1 MCSIGEFMKNK
12 HYWISLLLAILC
24 GMLAGACHIYSVE
37 THKAQGDTFQAIVTH
52 SPTPTPKAV
61 YEPIT
66 EPKVVYARNDDI
78 VINRIVDDGIPT
90 EVKTAAEKWGK
101 HYGICPEL
109 IEALAY
115 EESRYISDVVSK
127 DGSCIGLCQV
137 NPKCHKNRMEKLG
150 VTDLTDID
158 GNIAVATDYLEELFE
173 EHEDVAEVL
182 YLYNGNVK
190 GAQMLRETGEVKS
203 AYVLNILE
211 RSEDLEFAHGKK

>member
-1 MCSIGEFMKNK
+1 MCSIDEFMKNK

-24 GMLAGACHIYSVE
+24 GMLAGTCHIYSVE
-37 THKAQGDTFQAIVTH
+37 THKTQGDTFRAIVTH
-52 SPTPTPKAV
+52 SPTPTVKAV

-66 EPKVVYARNDDI
+66 EPRVVYARNDDI
-78 VINRIVDDGIPT
+78 VINRIVDDGIPN
-90 EVKTAAEKWGK
+90 EVKQAAEKWGK

-158 GNIAVATDYLEELFE
+158 GNIAVATDYLAELFE
-173 EHEDVAEVL
+173 QYEGDVDILLMA
-182 YLYNGNVK
+182 YNGDSSWKN
-190 GAQMLRETGEVKS
+190 GHISSYAER
-203 AYVLNILE
+203 ILE
-211 RSEDLEFAHGKK
+211 RSADLERMHGK

>member
-1 MCSIGEFMKNK
+1 MWRRTKITKYDVMCVM
-12 HYWISLLLAILC
+12 LAILTGYAFGYC
-24 GMLAGACHIYSVE
+24 SLLSSEMHRMTKS
-37 THKAQGDTFQAIVTH
+37 DTFQSIVTNP
-52 SPTPTPKAV
+52 PTPTVKAV

-66 EPKVVYARNDDI
+66 DPRVVYARNDDI
-78 VINRIVDDGIPT
+78 VINRIVDDGIPN
-90 EVKTAAEKWGK
+90 EVKIAAEKWGK

-158 GNIAVATDYLEELFE
+158 GNIAVATDYLAELFE
-173 EHEDVAEVL
+173 QYEGDVDILLMA
-182 YLYNGNVK
+182 YNGDSSWKN
-190 GAQMLRETGEVKS
+190 GHISSYAER
-203 AYVLNILE
+203 ILE
-211 RSEDLEFAHGKK
+211 RSADLERMHGK

>member
-1 MCSIGEFMKNK
+1 MWKRVKLSKTDVMCVM
-12 HYWISLLLAILC
+12 LAILTGC
-24 GMLAGACHIYSVE
+24 AFGYCSLLSSEMHRMTKS
-37 THKAQGDTFQAIVTH
+37 DTFQSIVANP
-52 SPTPTPKAV
+52 PTPTIKAV

-66 EPKVVYARNDDI
+66 EPRVVYARNDDI

-90 EVKTAAEKWGK
+90 EVKIAAEKWGK

-115 EESRYISDVVSK
+115 EEIRYISDVVSK

-190 GAQMLRETGEVKS
+190 GAQRLRETGEVKS

>member
-12 HYWISLLLAILC
+12 YFYTSILLAILC
-24 GMLAGACHIYSVE
+24 GMLAGACHLHSVE
-37 THKAQGDTFQAIVTH
+37 QHKAKGDTFASLVSH
-52 SPTPTPKAV
+52 SPTETTKAV

-78 VINRIVDDGIPT
+78 VISRLIDDGIPT
-90 EVKTAAEKWGK
+90 EVKKAAEKWGN

-115 EESRYISDVVSK
+115 QESRFIPDIVSA

-137 NPKCHKNRMEKLG
+137 NPSCHKARMEKLG

-173 EHEDVAEVL
+173 QYEGDVDILLMA
-182 YLYNGNVK
+182 YNGDSSYKN
-190 GAQMLRETGEVKS
+190 GHISRYAAE
-203 AYVLNILE
+203 ILE
-211 RSEDLEFAHGKK
+211 RSEDYERLHGKK